1 LQSLYFGLTGLIEFR
16 VSWQSL
22 TKLGT
27 DLEKK
32 MKNLV
37 LATVFAAAATTAF
50 AGGMSEPAMDA
61 PVVASTMESAAG
73 SSNGH
78 LVPLVLLALIAMV
91 SK

>member
-1 LQSLYFGLTGLIEFR
+1 LQSLYFGLTGLIELR

-22 TKLGT
+22 TKLGI
-27 DLEKK
+27 DLENN

-37 LATVFAAAATTAF
+37 LATVFAAAAATAF
-50 AGGMSEPAMDA
+50 ADGMSEPVMDA

-73 SSNGH
+73 SSNGL
-78 LVPLVLLALIAMV
+78 LVPLVLLALLAMV

>member
-1 LQSLYFGLTGLIEFR
+1 MQSLYFGLIGLIELR

-27 DLEKK
+27 NLEKN

-50 AGGMSEPAMDA
+50 SGGMSEPAMDA
-61 PVVASTMESAAG
+61 PVVVSTMESAAG
-73 SSNGH
+73 SSNGL

>member
-1 LQSLYFGLTGLIEFR
+1 
-16 VSWQSL
+16 
-22 TKLGT
+22 
-27 DLEKK
+27 
-32 MKNLV
+32 MKNLI

-73 SSNGH
+73 SSNGF

>member
-1 LQSLYFGLTGLIEFR
+1 
-16 VSWQSL
+16 
-22 TKLGT
+22 
-27 DLEKK
+27 

-73 SSNGH
+73 SSNGF